1 MIMCAVLMSV
11 GFLMYLFI
19 NDISP
24 KRLLLLLKCNG
35 VLTLCCYLGN
45 RMVDISYVKRL

>member
-11 GFLMYLFI
+11 GFFMYLFI
-19 NDISP
+19 NDLSP
-24 KRLLLLLKCNG
+24 KRLLLLLKFNG

-45 RMVDISYVKRL
+45 RMVSLISGM